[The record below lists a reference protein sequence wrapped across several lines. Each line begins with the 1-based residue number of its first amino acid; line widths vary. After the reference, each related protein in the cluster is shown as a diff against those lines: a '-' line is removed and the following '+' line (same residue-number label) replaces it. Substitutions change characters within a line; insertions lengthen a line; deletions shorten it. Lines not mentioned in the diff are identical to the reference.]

1 MNVHRWTA
9 PRLAAAVLVPAAA
22 LGLGSAPAA
31 AQEPAPARGALTAAV
46 AAATFD
52 TAWATIGR
60 AHYDTTYNGVDWNA
74 VRAELG
80 PRAAAARDNAQ
91 LRAVLDEMLGRLR
104 QSHLAVIPG
113 DAYAAVET
121 ASAGGEDAGASAT
134 PGSVGVEVRLVGRE
148 VLVTRVDAGGPADR
162 AGVRPGWAVDSVGSR
177 SAAELLAALDRLPEP
192 AAARTRVSQGS
203 SAVHGWMG
211 GPAGRPVRVRFRDG
225 RDRPVAVELVRAAV
239 RGERVEMAGLPPMH
253 VWLESRRVPAGGG
266 AVAGVIRFNLW
277 APSLAGAFDRAVDE
291 LRDTD
296 GIVIDLRGN
305 PGGSAFMP
313 AGVTGHFFPESRVLG
328 VMKVRQGEW
337 RVAANPRRVAP
348 DGRAVEPFAGPV
360 AILVDGLS
368 ASASEFTAGG
378 MQGVGRARVFGE
390 TSAGAVLPSATR
402 RLPNGDVLQ
411 YVAGDFALPTGKRF
425 EGSGV
430 VPDVPAAPT
439 RAELLAGRDPAL
451 DSALRWIAEQDKRG
465 ASR

>member
-1 MNVHRWTA
+1 MSGVRWKG
-9 PRLAAAVLVPAAA
+9 PRRAAAVLAAAAAGLAPVPAAA
-22 LGLGSAPAA
+22 QAPAA
-31 AQEPAPARGALTAAV
+31 DALTAAV

-91 LRAVLDEMLGRLR
+91 LRAVLGEMLGRLR

-113 DAYAAVET
+113 EAYAAVEAAT
-121 ASAGGEDAGASAT
+121 AGGGDAGASGP
-134 PGSVGVEVRLVGRE
+134 PGSVGVEVRLVGGQ
-148 VLVTRVDAGGPADR
+148 VVVTRVDAGGPADR
-162 AGVRPGWAVDSVGSR
+162 AGVRPGWAVDSVGRHS
-177 SAAELLAALDRLPEP
+177 SAELLAALARLPEP
-192 AAARTRVSQGS
+192 AARTRAYQGAL
-203 SAVHGWMG
+203 AVHGWMRG
-211 GPAGRPVRVRFRDG
+211 AAGEPVRVRFRDG
-225 RDRPVAVELVRAAV
+225 RDRPVAVELARAAL
-239 RGERVEMAGLPPMH
+239 RGEEVVMAGLPPMH

-266 AVAGVIRFNLW
+266 AVAGVIRFNVW
-277 APSLAGAFDRAVDE
+277 APSLVGEFDRAVDE
-291 LRDTD
+291 LRGTD

-313 AGVTGHFFPESRVLG
+313 AGVTGHFFPEPRLLG
-328 VMKVRQGEW
+328 VMKVREGEW
-337 RVAANPRRVAP
+337 RVSANPRRVTA
-348 DGRAVEPFAGPV
+348 DGRTVEPFAGPV
-360 AILVDGLS
+360 AILVDALS

-411 YVAGDFALPTGKRF
+411 YVTGDFALPTGKRF

-430 VPDVPAAPT
+430 VPDVAAPPT

>member
-1 MNVHRWTA
+1 
-9 PRLAAAVLVPAAA
+9 
-22 LGLGSAPAA
+22 
-31 AQEPAPARGALTAAV
+31 AAV

-80 PRAAAARDNAQ
+80 PRAAAARDNDQ
-91 LRAVLDEMLGRLR
+91 LRAVLNEMLGRLR

-113 DAYAAVET
+113 EAYAAVEE
-121 ASAGGEDAGASAT
+121 AAAGSGDAGAA
-134 PGSVGVEVRLVGRE
+134 PGSVGVEVRLVGGE
-148 VLVTRVDAGGPADR
+148 VVVTRVEAGGPAER
-162 AGVRPGWAVDSVGSR
+162 AGVRPGWAVDSVGSH
-177 SAAELLAALDRLPEP
+177 SAAELLAALDKLPEP
-192 AAARTRVSQGS
+192 AARTRAYQGAL
-203 SAVHGWMG
+203 AVQGWMRG
-211 GPAGRPVRVRFRDG
+211 ATGEPVRVRFRDG
-225 RDRPVAVELVRAAV
+225 RDRPVAVELARTAL
-239 RGERVEMAGLPPMH
+239 RGEQVVMAGLPPMH
-253 VWLESRRVPAGGG
+253 VWLESRRVPAGTG

-277 APSLAGAFDRAVDE
+277 APSLVGEFDRAVDA
-291 LRDTD
+291 LRGTD

-313 AGVTGHFFPESRVLG
+313 AGVTGHFFAEPRLLG
-328 VMKVRQGEW
+328 VMKVRNGEW
-337 RVAANPRRVAP
+337 RVAANPRRVTA
-348 DGRAVEPFAGPV
+348 DGRTVEPFAGPV
-360 AILVDGLS
+360 AILVDALS

-411 YVAGDFALPTGKRF
+411 YVTGDFALPTGKRF

-430 VPDVPAAPT
+430 VPDVAAPPT
-439 RAELLAGRDPAL
+439 RADLLAGRDPAM
-451 DSALRWIAEQDKRG
+451 DSALRWIAEQDQRG